1 MFPDAGRVCQD
12 VFVARAAT
20 GVYGGL
26 DADQRR
32 SGRRSQ
38 LLEAALELL
47 GNEGWQATTVR
58 AICAQAHLT
67 PRYFYES
74 FADRDELLLAV
85 FDDIAGEAA
94 AGVLAA
100 VLKAPDDARMK
111 ARAAIG
117 AFVALVTED
126 PRKARVL
133 FVEAMG
139 SESLARRRFET
150 LRLFSH
156 LVADQAREFYDMQ
169 DTTDVLVEMS
179 ALMVVGGLAETLLA
193 WLDGTLSVTREQL
206 IEDCTDLFVATGQ
219 GAVAV
224 VRARA
229 AAK

>member
-1 MFPDAGRVCQD
+1 

-38 LLEAALELL
+38 LLESALELL
-47 GNEGWQATTVR
+47 GTEGWQGTTVR
-58 AICAQAHLT
+58 AICARAHLT

-74 FADRDELLLAV
+74 FADRDALLLAV
-85 FDDIAGEAA
+85 FDNIAEESATA
-94 AGVLAA
+94 VLAA
-100 VLKAPDDARMK
+100 VLAAPEDARIK

-133 FVEAMG
+133 FVEALG

-150 LRLFSH
+150 LRMFAH
-156 LVADQAREFYDMQ
+156 LVADQARGFYDMR
-169 DTTDVLVEMS
+169 DTTDALVEMS

-193 WLDGTLSVTREQL
+193 WLDGTLPVTREQL